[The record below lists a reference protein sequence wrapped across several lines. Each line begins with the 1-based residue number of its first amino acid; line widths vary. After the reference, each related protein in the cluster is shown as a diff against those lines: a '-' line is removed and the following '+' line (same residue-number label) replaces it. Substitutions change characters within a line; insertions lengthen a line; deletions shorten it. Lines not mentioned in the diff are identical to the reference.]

1 MDKEQK
7 INELRE
13 KLAVA
18 EPSEVGGILTELCG
32 IEEGSLL
39 YNKILALSE
48 EK

>member
-18 EPSEVGGILTELCG
+18 EPSEVGGILTELFN
-32 IEEGSLL
+32 LF
-39 YNKILALSE
+39 K
-48 EK
+48 KR